1 MIPSA
6 PFNRLV
12 RDIATD
18 NMRDVR
24 FQKAALIAL
33 QEASEAYLIN
43 ELSSKFTFSI
53 YHISTNSILL

>member
-6 PFNRLV
+6 PFHRLV
-12 RDIATD
+12 REIATD
-18 NMRDVR
+18 NMEDVR

-43 ELSSKFTFSI
+43 ELSSEFTFSI
-53 YHISTNSILL
+53 YYISTNSIHL